1 MQIIIDEYKRE
12 IQKIKMELSEQ
23 IEENVRLKGFKKMV
37 LEKPEDFDND
47 RSFENDTRI
56 NLFDEERIEF
66 KTLREENR
74 KLKKRAEEAE
84 GENTIIKGIGNNS
97 PEMRALQARVKE
109 LDNSLSSALEINDK
123 YQRENKEAKEINKL
137 HQELNGKL
145 QVELTELKE
154 DNKKLSHQIE
164 DKVNAMRKS
173 GM

>member
-109 LDNSLSSALEINDK
+109 LELINTS
-123 YQRENKEAKEINKL
+123 
-137 HQELNGKL
+137 HQDLNGKL
-145 QVELTELKE
+145 QVELTDLKR
-154 DNKKLSHQIE
+154 DNQILA
-164 DKVNAMRKS
+164 DDNATLTNRLREA
-173 GM
+173 GR

>member
-12 IQKIKMELSEQ
+12 IQKLKMDLSEQ

-56 NLFDEERIEF
+56 NLFDEERLEF
-66 KTLREENR
+66 KTLTEENR

-97 PEMRALQARVKE
+97 PEMKALQARVKE
-109 LDNSLSSALEINDK
+109 LELINTS
-123 YQRENKEAKEINKL
+123 

-154 DNKKLSHQIE
+154 DNKKLSYQIE